1 MALDLPLPDQ
11 VFGHGWLIIE
21 GNKISKSLGNYR
33 DPREYI
39 EKYSVDAVRYFS
51 LREIPFGNDGNF
63 SEEALV
69 ARINADLANTWGN
82 LVNRT
87 IGMAN
92 KYFEGTIRN
101 RKNGEAIDEL
111 FIESLKTLK
120 NKTDEKIDDLQI
132 SKVLEEIFDVLRS
145 SNKYI
150 DDTTPWVLA
159 KDESKKERLET
170 VLYNLLESIRI
181 TNILLKPFMPE
192 STEKVDTY
200 LKTERTSFE
209 DAIYIDDLIY
219 EVTDSPEPL
228 FERIQKEE
236 N

>member
-1 MALDLPLPDQ
+1 M
-11 VFGHGWLIIE
+11 
-21 GNKISKSLGNYR
+21 
-33 DPREYI
+33 
-39 EKYSVDAVRYFS
+39 
-51 LREIPFGNDGNF
+51 
-63 SEEALV
+63 
-69 ARINADLANTWGN
+69 
-82 LVNRT
+82 
-87 IGMAN
+87 
-92 KYFEGTIRN
+92 
-101 RKNGEAIDEL
+101 
-111 FIESLKTLK
+111 
-120 NKTDEKIDDLQI
+120 
-132 SKVLEEIFDVLRS
+132 LEEIFDVLRS